1 MLEDEVVV
9 VHFDYDNTGIITLI
23 PDQTLSLT
31 TNNITVTI
39 NPLRAGHVTVS
50 TNTSDTTVRYIYS
63 IVTVP

>member
-50 TNTSDTTVRYIYS
+50 TNTSDTTH
-63 IVTVP
+63 